1 MPPGLKRR
9 ISYSNDRKVDVLLWY
24 DRNGKNAESAAS
36 YLAVDDD
43 IVTAA
48 PLSLAEIS
56 HNAISSAVS
65 VLNLSDG
72 DEMPDDEPVA
82 PPPLKDSYSLLSQLR
97 QMVGAYAK
105 SEAQASEMST
115 HLIQLSNAFTD
126 LSQSAAKQTSI
137 TDFFTANAN

>member
-1 MPPGLKRR
+1 M
-9 ISYSNDRKVDVLLWY
+9 
-24 DRNGKNAESAAS
+24 
-36 YLAVDDD
+36 
-43 IVTAA
+43 
-48 PLSLAEIS
+48 
-56 HNAISSAVS
+56 
-65 VLNLSDG
+65 NLSDG

-82 PPPLKDSYSLLSQLR
+82 PPPLKDSCSLLSQLR